1 MPIDPKAWA
10 ETFAKELTVS
20 GEHIPLERVIARHL
34 KELEELRRLG
44 LTWQGVAALLVR
56 AGARRAGG
64 KLISADQLRVS
75 YARLVRDDDAPTK
88 RAPRGRKPTR
98 ASSAEISPSM
108 VAPPDG
114 SAHRDDLFKQ
124 AQQPVPPPPEED
136 QDVSGSELE
145 AVLARLGSLKPKGDN
160 K

>member
-10 ETFAKELTVS
+10 ETFSKELTVS
-20 GEHIPLERVIARHL
+20 GEHIPLERVIA
-34 KELEELRRLG
+34 
-44 LTWQGVAALLVR
+44 
-56 AGARRAGG
+56 
-64 KLISADQLRVS
+64 ADQLRVS
-75 YARLVRDDDAPTK
+75 YARLVRDDDASTK

-98 ASSAEISPSM
+98 ASSAEASPSM
-108 VAPPDG
+108 VAPPDV
-114 SAHRDDLFKQ
+114 SAHRDNLFKQ
-124 AQQPVPPPPEED
+124 AQHPVPPPPEED